1 MKSRA
6 LDLYCNCS
14 LNLPAARGLSERL
27 RWKSLL
33 LVRPVILVVLF
44 HERMEMIR
52 AYVDTDWEQVR
63 EIYDL
68 SKPDELKN
76 IVDADTI
83 TPLSKDDQM
92 LPYFNESEI
101 MVYEEEVNI
110 LGFIGRKGNVVSWL
124 FVHPDH
130 RRKGI
135 GRRLLKDLI
144 RTWKGPL
151 RRLIEINC
159 ST

>member
-1 MKSRA
+1 
-6 LDLYCNCS
+6 
-14 LNLPAARGLSERL
+14 
-27 RWKSLL
+27 
-33 LVRPVILVVLF
+33 
-44 HERMEMIR
+44 MIR

-83 TPLSKDDQM
+83 TPLSQDDQM
-92 LPYFNESEI
+92 LRYFNESEI
-101 MVYEEEVNI
+101 MVYEEEGNI

-144 RTWKGPL
+144 HTWKGSL
-151 RRLIEINC
+151 RLNLAKSNQGAMILYTSLGFEVIEEFEGNMYGKRIPAVRMRR
-159 ST
+159 